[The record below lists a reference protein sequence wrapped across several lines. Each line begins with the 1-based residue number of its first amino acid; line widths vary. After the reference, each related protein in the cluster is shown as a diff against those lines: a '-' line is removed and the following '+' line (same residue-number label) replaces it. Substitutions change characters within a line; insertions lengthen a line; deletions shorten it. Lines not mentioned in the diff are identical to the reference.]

1 MLVSVRLAST
11 LRERRGTLRPASRS
25 ITSGDI
31 AIETRIVPSATLI
44 GVPYD
49 AKSSYARGPALAPSA
64 IRVALRNPAGNSYS
78 ESLLD
83 VLDPSHLGDAGDVS
97 IESDDYPLASID
109 DAVSAVLRSP
119 SVPIVLG
126 GDHSITYAVV
136 RAVARQRTPFSLLH
150 LDAHNDLYDVY
161 ENNRFSHACP
171 FARIMD
177 EGLVTQL
184 VQVGIRCM
192 TPHQRQ
198 QADRFG
204 VQVIDMPAWTEG
216 VRPSIQGPCYVSID
230 LDVLDP
236 AFAPGLSHRE
246 PGGLSTREVISVV
259 RAVSGPIVG
268 VDLVELN
275 PARDLDGMTALVAA
289 KILKE
294 VISRISSQ
302 Q

>member
-1 MLVSVRLAST
+1 M
-11 LRERRGTLRPASRS
+11 
-25 ITSGDI
+25 
-31 AIETRIVPSATLI
+31 VPSATLI

-49 AKSSYARGPALAPSA
+49 AKSSHARGPALAPDA
-64 IRVALRNPAGNSYS
+64 IRRALRNPAGNSYA
-78 ESLLD
+78 ESLVD
-83 VLDPSHLGDAGDVS
+83 VLDPLYIGDFGDVL
-97 IESDDYPLASID
+97 IESDDYPLNAID
-109 DAVSAVLRSP
+109 DSVTTVLQA

-136 RAVARQRTPFSLLH
+136 RAVAKQQKPFSLLH

-161 ENNRFSHACP
+161 EDDRFSHACP

-184 VQVGIRCM
+184 VQVGVRCM
-192 TPHQRQ
+192 TPHQRR

-204 VQVIDMPAWTEG
+204 VQVIDMAAWVEG
-216 VRPSIQGPCYVSID
+216 VRPKMQGPCYLSID

-259 RAVSGPIVG
+259 QAIKFPIVA

-275 PARDLDGMTALVAA
+275 PARDVDGMTALVAA

-294 VISRISSQ
+294 VISRLSEQ
-302 Q
+302 